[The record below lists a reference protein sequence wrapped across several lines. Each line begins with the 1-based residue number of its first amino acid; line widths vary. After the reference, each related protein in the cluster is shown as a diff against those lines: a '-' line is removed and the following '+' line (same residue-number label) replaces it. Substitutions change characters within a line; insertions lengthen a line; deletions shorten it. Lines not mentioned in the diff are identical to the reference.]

1 MQSSE
6 ALETVS
12 RSEEQSKEVADE
24 AEKPEE
30 NGSEVSGSV
39 VDEEPVHDVS
49 GKTWELSLLDQSEDS
64 IKGLYVYKNVFNLI
78 PRSVEEFEQ
87 LKTLKFFGNEIN
99 LFASETK
106 NLSSLECL
114 QVKLSSPEF
123 SSLPLQRLKALKELE
138 LCMVPQRSSALR
150 IFGEIAS
157 LQSLTKLVICH
168 FSIRY
173 LPPEIGS
180 LSKLEL
186 LDVSF
191 NKLKKLPN
199 EITALS
205 NLKSL
210 KVASNK
216 LVELPSSLTGLQEL
230 EYLDLSNNR
239 LTSLGSIKLTSMPA
253 LQKLNLQYNKLLH
266 CCQIPSW
273 ICCNLEGNGKD
284 TSNDE
289 FISSSLD
296 LDVNVDVDVD
306 DDTVIQNCE
315 GNQSCAS
322 EDQGGSLDTASSVS
336 PSASSIRCSTAHQR
350 KKGWKRH
357 DNLQQRAR
365 QERLNSVRK
374 WKSGHHHHHII
385 TMNLDERCK
394 EYKPPLNAS
403 VAPEYLAEPSA
414 LPGSDVGTVEAVDE
428 DSRCALSGEED
439 LLTLFNH
446 DEDKNAMLDSISAC
460 RRYDNELRSN
470 DEQEDESCL
479 DASEEASKSKRHCDE
494 ELDNPKP
501 TKSRRPVDTYSNLSC
516 KYSAESFCSS
526 KDRLPDG
533 FYDAGR
539 DRPFMPIHSYEQDMC
554 LDSRE
559 VILLDRENDEDLNV
573 IALSA
578 QALLSPLKPQIK
590 QEQQFADNDL
600 QRATMLALF
609 VSNWFGGF
617 DKSNLV
623 VRMRKSVA
631 GSNYHKP
638 FVCTCP
644 TGSAND
650 KMPSKQIGA
659 SENWDFTDHCEQS
672 LRRIK
677 RARNSNIVPIGA
689 LHSGLCRHRALL
701 MKYLSDR
708 LDPPIP
714 CELVRGYFDF
724 MPHAWNTVLVQRND
738 LWVRMVVDTCCPI
751 DIREETDPEYFCR
764 YIGVE
769 RLRNGVADTLM
780 IFHVRPSLLFSD
792 EVKVAGSSSIIQC
805 KFGSMDAVAKVRTLK
820 GKGASIE
827 EKENFLYSFL
837 GEVRILN
844 VLKKHSCIVEI
855 YGHQISSKWNNV
867 VDGNEEHLLQ
877 SAVVMEHIKG
887 GSLSSYIEKLSKS
900 GEKHVPL
907 DLALFIARDVACAL
921 VELHSKHI
929 IHRDIK
935 SENILIDL
943 KRKKADNAPVVKL
956 CDFDRAVPLRSLS
969 HTCCISH
976 HGVPPPDVCVGTPRW
991 MAPEVLQAMHQR
1003 TLYGLEVDIWSY
1015 GCLLLELLTLGVP
1028 YAVDSKS
1035 EFHELIQRGQ
1045 PPSLPKELDDL
1056 RSSKSVDADAEV
1068 ESKATMRFLVGLFHQ
1083 CTQSN
1088 PNDRPTAVQ
1097 LYDMLQEHTN
1107 NFVSGS
1113 S

>member
-12 RSEEQSKEVADE
+12 LSDEQSKEVAE

-30 NGSEVSGSV
+30 KGLEVGVTV

-49 GKTWELSLLDQSEDS
+49 GKTWELSLLDESEDS

-78 PRSVEEFEQ
+78 PRSVEAFEQ

-99 LFASETK
+99 LFASEMK
-106 NLSSLECL
+106 NLSALECL
-114 QVKLSSPEF
+114 QVKLSSPGL

-138 LCMVPQRSSALR
+138 LCKVPQRSSALR

-180 LSKLEL
+180 LNKLEL

-199 EITALS
+199 EITALT

-216 LVELPSSLTGLQEL
+216 LIELPSSLAGLQEL
-230 EYLDLSNNR
+230 EFLDLSNNR
-239 LTSLGSIKLTSMPA
+239 FTSLGSIKLTSMPT

-273 ICCNLEGNGKD
+273 ICCNFEGNGKD

-296 LDVNVDVDVD
+296 LNVDVD
-306 DDTVIQNCE
+306 DDAVIQNCE
-315 GNQSCAS
+315 GSQSCAS
-322 EDQGGSLDTASSVS
+322 EDQGGCLDAASSVS
-336 PSASSIRCSTAHQR
+336 PSASPSLRCSTTHRR

-357 DNLQQRAR
+357 DNMQQRAR
-365 QERLNSVRK
+365 QEHLNSVRK
-374 WKSGHHHHHII
+374 WKSDHHHHII

-394 EYKPPLNAS
+394 EYKPSSVAS
-403 VAPEYLAEPSA
+403 VVPECLSESSA
-414 LPGSDVGTVEAVDE
+414 LPESDIGTVEAVNE
-428 DSRCALSGEED
+428 YSRCALSGEDD
-439 LLTLFNH
+439 LLALFNH
-446 DEDKNAMLDSISAC
+446 DEDKNVMLDSISVC
-460 RRYDNELRSN
+460 RRFDNELRSN

-479 DASEEASKSKRHCDE
+479 DASKEASKSKRHCDG

-501 TKSRRPVDTYSNLSC
+501 TKSRKPVDTYSSLSC
-516 KYSAESFCSS
+516 KYSVESFCSS

-609 VSNWFGGF
+609 VSNWFGGI

-623 VRMRKSVA
+623 IQMRKSVA
-631 GSNYHKP
+631 GSNYQKP
-638 FVCTCP
+638 FICTCP
-644 TGSAND
+644 TGSAID
-650 KMPSKQIGA
+650 KMPSKQIDN

-689 LHSGLCRHRALL
+689 LHWGLCRHRALL

-714 CELVRGYFDF
+714 CELVRGYLDF
-724 MPHAWNTVLVQRND
+724 MPHAWNTILVRRND

-751 DIREETDPEYFCR
+751 DIREETDSEYFCR
-764 YIGVE
+764 YIPFSRILVSME
-769 RLRNGVADTLM
+769 SDRTLNPSQVM
-780 IFHVRPSLLFSD
+780 PSLLLSD
-792 EVKVAGSSSIIQC
+792 KIEKQYIREGIDLVHVEIGKIDGAHQVRALTIAEESCRGELERGSEEVEPH
-805 KFGSMDAVAKVRTLK
+805 
-820 GKGASIE
+820 IE
-827 EKENFLYSFL
+827 
-837 GEVRILN
+837 
-844 VLKKHSCIVEI
+844 KKHSCIVEI
-855 YGHQISSKWNNV
+855 YGHQISSKWNNI
-867 VDGNEEHLLQ
+867 VDGNEDHLLQ

-943 KRKKADNAPVVKL
+943 KRKRADNAPVVKL
-956 CDFDRAVPLRSLS
+956 CDFDRAIPLRSSS

-991 MAPEVLQAMHQR
+991 MAPEVLQAMHER

-1015 GCLLLELLTLGVP
+1015 GCLLLELLTLDVP
-1028 YAVDSKS
+1028 YAADSKS

-1045 PPSLPKELDDL
+1045 PPSLPEELDVL
-1056 RSSKSVDADAEV
+1056 RSSKSVYTDAEN
-1068 ESKATMRFLVGLFHQ
+1068 ESKATMRFLVDMFHQ
-1083 CTQSN
+1083 CMQSN

-1107 NFVSGS
+1107 NFVRGAS
-1113 S
+1113 